1 MVLHEQSRYSACSLN
16 NPVNAFLGNNR
27 HAWVYS
33 RRMLSAYSS
42 LITWNIKKIWT
53 QKMWVNEI
61 NTVFAALS
69 WAFLNEAG
77 ISLRIESA
85 EWVENAVWM
94 WKSLSHV
101 QLFATPW
108 GVARQAPLS
117 MGFSRQAYWSGLPCP
132 PPGELPD
139 PGIEPRSPALQ
150 ADSLPSEPPGKLEE
164 HNDYQQVGALPW
176 FLLRQQQ
183 FYPPLLLHHWF
194 AWQHSENG
202 KYCLSILVVL
212 TCVPPEKV
220 LQKPRDLRTVP
231 WGLLRWP
238 LQISLLGQKAEWR
251 KVGSRFE
258 GGGQ

>member
-1 MVLHEQSRYSACSLN
+1 MSAQL
-16 NPVNAFLGNNR
+16 
-27 HAWVYS
+27 AW
-33 RRMLSAYSS
+33 
-42 LITWNIKKIWT
+42 
-53 QKMWVNEI
+53 NE
-61 NTVFAALS
+61 V
-69 WAFLNEAG
+69 
-77 ISLRIESA
+77 
-85 EWVENAVWM
+85 
-94 WKSLSHV
+94 KSLSRV

-117 MGFSRQAYWSGLPCP
+117 MGFSRQEYWSGLPCP

-139 PGIEPRSPALQ
+139 PGIKPRSPALQ

-164 HNDYQQVGALPW
+164 HNNYQQVSALPW

-194 AWQHSENG
+194 TWQHSEKG

-212 TCVPPEKV
+212 TRVPPEKV

-238 LQISLLGQKAEWR
+238 LQMGLLGQKAEWR

>member
-117 MGFSRQAYWSGLPCP
+117 MGFFRQEYWSGLSCP

-150 ADSLPSEPPGKLEE
+150 ADSLPSEPPGSWK
-164 HNDYQQVGALPW
+164 NTMTTSKWVP
-176 FLLRQQQ
+176 
-183 FYPPLLLHHWF
+183 
-194 AWQHSENG
+194 
-202 KYCLSILVVL
+202 CLDS
-212 TCVPPEKV
+212 C
-220 LQKPRDLRTVP
+220 
-231 WGLLRWP
+231 
-238 LQISLLGQKAEWR
+238 
-251 KVGSRFE
+251 
-258 GGGQ
+258 